1 MIYSLY
7 NEPDQVDSHASVWVL
22 GRSRVCCNKE

>member
-22 GRSRVCCNKE
+22 GSRVSCNKE